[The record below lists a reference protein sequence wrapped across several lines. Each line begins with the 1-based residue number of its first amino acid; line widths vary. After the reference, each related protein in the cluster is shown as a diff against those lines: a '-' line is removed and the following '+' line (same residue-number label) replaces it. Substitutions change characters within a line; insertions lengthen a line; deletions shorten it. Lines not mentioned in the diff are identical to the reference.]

1 MPRPQLFAALL
12 CWMATLIMRVAAD
25 ARVVCRGYLPNVT
38 NCSAA
43 DDDAHSGVVLANFSG
58 TW

>member
-1 MPRPQLFAALL
+1 
-12 CWMATLIMRVAAD
+12 MATLIMRVAADD

>member
-12 CWMATLIMRVAAD
+12 WMATLIMRVAAD